1 MEVADFRKNPYVRT
15 RQRTLPCRSMVDQQ
29 MASLSH
35 RYWPVPLKGTSMEA
49 ALGSLE
55 VISRAEVFV
64 PVDEGLKVTLIV
76 RVLPGLIVLLPLPLV
91 ILNMEASPPVMD
103 VDIIEKLVM
112 PLFVTVKEAVLLL
125 FTFTFPKSSD
135 VGMTE
140 ILGMFGLPLIV
151 TDKPEDQFDKAKALT
166 VSRALART
174 L

>member
-1 MEVADFRKNPYVRT
+1 M
-15 RQRTLPCRSMVDQQ
+15 
-29 MASLSH
+29 
-35 RYWPVPLKGTSMEA
+35 SMEG
-49 ALGSLE
+49 ALGSVE
-55 VISRAEVFV
+55 VISKVEVFA

-103 VDIIEKLVM
+103 VAMEKLII

-135 VGMTE
+135 VGITE

-151 TDKPEDQFDKAKALT
+151 TGKPEDQFDKAKALT

-174 L
+174 V